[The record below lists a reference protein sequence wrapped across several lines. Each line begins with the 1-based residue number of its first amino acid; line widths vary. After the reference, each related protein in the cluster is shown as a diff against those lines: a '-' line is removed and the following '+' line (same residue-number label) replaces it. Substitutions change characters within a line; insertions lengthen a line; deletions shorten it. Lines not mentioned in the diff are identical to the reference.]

1 MIFLWQ
7 MVLFRLLIKIYLQN
21 RLNSVVGSCNMTR
34 GRQVSAASYIMKK
47 DGKEMIRKTGVLLL
61 AALLT
66 GALSACGQGQDAEAG
81 EVRTVDPA
89 SEEAGD
95 TGQKM
100 EGEEAP
106 EAKETGSGAE
116 KETDSGAGGEMDPD
130 AEKKAAQWKQQ
141 FGENC
146 IAEQTFEVE
155 LSEYSGKVLFVPYA
169 PSGEE
174 PEFHMQIVQ
183 NGQALTFLRG
193 YVPETLEE
201 EDFRSLDAVSF
212 YDVNYDG
219 QTDIVLIETYGD
231 TSFAAVY
238 YGYAADGDGSQHF
251 FLQEQLSEQISERAD
266 TLTIPAIREM
276 LSDGKKNGEFKS
288 YAEAYEAAA
297 RLGELES
304 AGEQTYGLIYVDD
317 DEIPELAAGVNGYY
331 TSLYT
336 WKDGKLYALM
346 EHWAY
351 GAMGNAG
358 YEYAPKKNNIR
369 NYNSDY
375 AGAILYTTYMEIG
388 SGHTLDITAE
398 IKTMNF
404 DDVNQNGVP
413 DEDELGSVGVYGVSY
428 IDGKEVSN
436 EACAAYDA
444 GEYEIILGELSRDE
458 LIAELH

>member
-1 MIFLWQ
+1 
-7 MVLFRLLIKIYLQN
+7 
-21 RLNSVVGSCNMTR
+21 
-34 GRQVSAASYIMKK
+34 
-47 DGKEMIRKTGVLLL
+47 MIRKTGVLLL
-61 AALLT
+61 AVFLT
-66 GALSACGQGQDAEAG
+66 GALSSCGQEQDAEAG
-81 EVRTVDPA
+81 EVRMVDPA
-89 SEEAGD
+89 AEEAGQETGD
-95 TGQKM
+95 TGQ
-100 EGEEAP
+100 EAEEA
-106 EAKETGSGAE
+106 EAVEAE
-116 KETDSGAGGEMDPD
+116 ETDAVAPD
-130 AEKKAAQWKQQ
+130 ESSRWKEQ

-169 PSGEE
+169 PAEDNQ
-174 PEFHMQIVQ
+174 EFHMQIVQ
-183 NGQALTFLRG
+183 NGQVMTELRG
-193 YVPETLEE
+193 YVPEKLEGE
-201 EDFRSLDAVSF
+201 AFRSLDAVSF

-238 YGYAADGDGSQHF
+238 YGYAADGGGSQHF
-251 FLQEQLSEQISERAD
+251 FLQEQLSDQITERAD
-266 TLTIPAIREM
+266 AVTISAIRE
-276 LSDGKKNGEFKS
+276 LISGGKKNGEFGS

-304 AGEQTYGLIYVDD
+304 AGEQAYGLIHVDD
-317 DEIPELAAGVNGYY
+317 DGIPELAAGVNGYY

-388 SGHTLDITAE
+388 SQHTLDITAE

-404 DDVNQNGVP
+404 DDVNQNGIP
-413 DEDELGSVGVYGVSY
+413 DEDELESAGMYGISY
-428 IDGKEVSN
+428 IDGKEAS
-436 EACAAYDA
+436 EEECAAYDA
-444 GEYEIILGELSRDE
+444 GEYEMILGELSLDE

>member
-1 MIFLWQ
+1 
-7 MVLFRLLIKIYLQN
+7 
-21 RLNSVVGSCNMTR
+21 
-34 GRQVSAASYIMKK
+34 
-47 DGKEMIRKTGVLLL
+47 MIRKTGVLLL
-61 AALLT
+61 AVFLT
-66 GALSACGQGQDAEAG
+66 GALSSCGQEQDAEAG
-81 EVRTVDPA
+81 EVRTVNPA
-89 SEEAGD
+89 AEETGQETGD
-95 TGQKM
+95 TGQ
-100 EGEEAP
+100 EAEEAETV
-106 EAKETGSGAE
+106 EAE
-116 KETDSGAGGEMDPD
+116 ETDAVAPD
-130 AEKKAAQWKQQ
+130 ESSRWKEQ

-169 PSGEE
+169 PAGDNQ
-174 PEFHMQIVQ
+174 EFHMQIVQ
-183 NGQALTFLRG
+183 NGQVMTELRG
-193 YVPETLEE
+193 YVPEKLEGE
-201 EDFRSLDAVSF
+201 AFRSLDAVSF

-238 YGYAADGDGSQHF
+238 YGYAADGGGSQHF
-251 FLQEQLSEQISERAD
+251 FLQEQLSDQITERAD
-266 TLTIPAIREM
+266 AVTISGIRE
-276 LSDGKKNGEFKS
+276 LISGGKKNGEFGS

-304 AGEQTYGLIYVDD
+304 AGEQAYGLIHVDD
-317 DEIPELAAGVNGYY
+317 DGIPELAAGVNGYY

-336 WKDGKLYALM
+336 WKDGTLYALM

-388 SGHTLDITAE
+388 SQHTLDITTE

-404 DDVNQNGVP
+404 DDVNQNGMP
-413 DEDELGSVGVYGVSY
+413 DEDELESAGMYGISY
-428 IDGKEVSN
+428 IDGKEAS
-436 EACAAYDA
+436 EEECEAYDA
-444 GEYEIILGELSRDE
+444 GEYEMILGELSLDE

>member
-1 MIFLWQ
+1 
-7 MVLFRLLIKIYLQN
+7 
-21 RLNSVVGSCNMTR
+21 
-34 GRQVSAASYIMKK
+34 
-47 DGKEMIRKTGVLLL
+47 MIRKTGVLLL
-61 AALLT
+61 AVFLT
-66 GALSACGQGQDAEAG
+66 GALSSCGQEQDAEAG
-81 EVRTVDPA
+81 EVRTVNPA
-89 SEEAGD
+89 AEETGQETGD
-95 TGQKM
+95 TGQ
-100 EGEEAP
+100 EAEEAETV
-106 EAKETGSGAE
+106 EAE
-116 KETDSGAGGEMDPD
+116 ETDAVAPD
-130 AEKKAAQWKQQ
+130 ESSRWKEQ

-169 PSGEE
+169 PAGDNQ
-174 PEFHMQIVQ
+174 EFHMQIVQ
-183 NGQALTFLRG
+183 NGQVMTELRG
-193 YVPETLEE
+193 YVPEKLEGE
-201 EDFRSLDAVSF
+201 AFRSLDAVSF

-231 TSFAAVY
+231 TSFAVVY
-238 YGYAADGDGSQHF
+238 YGYAADGGGSQHF
-251 FLQEQLSEQISERAD
+251 FLQEQLSDQITERAD
-266 TLTIPAIREM
+266 AVTISGIRE
-276 LSDGKKNGEFKS
+276 LISGGKKNGEFGS

-304 AGEQTYGLIYVDD
+304 AGEQAYGLIHVDD
-317 DEIPELAAGVNGYY
+317 DGIPELAAGVNGYY

-388 SGHTLDITAE
+388 SQHTLDITTE

-404 DDVNQNGVP
+404 DDVNQNGMP
-413 DEDELGSVGVYGVSY
+413 DEDELESAGMYGISY
-428 IDGKEVSN
+428 IDGKEAS
-436 EACAAYDA
+436 EEECEAYDA
-444 GEYEIILGELSRDE
+444 GEYEMILGELSLDE